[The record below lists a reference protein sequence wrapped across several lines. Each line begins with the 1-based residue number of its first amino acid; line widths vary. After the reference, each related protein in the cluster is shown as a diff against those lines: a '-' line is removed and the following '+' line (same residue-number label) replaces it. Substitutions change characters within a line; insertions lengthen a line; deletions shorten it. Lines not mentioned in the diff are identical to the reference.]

1 MSLPKINPLETTAWK
16 RLSKH
21 FTEIEHIHLSEFF
34 AEKSDRAQALSIS
47 WEDFYLDY
55 SKNRVNDKT
64 MELLQNLAKEVG
76 LTEAIKAQFSGSKIN
91 ETEDRAVLHTALR
104 DFDKMKPEV
113 QETLEKMERFSEN
126 IINGSHLGYTG
137 KPITDVVNI
146 GIGGSHLGPCMVMEA
161 LQFYKNHLNVHFI
174 SNVDGDHVSEILKKV
189 DPETTLFVIVSKT
202 FTTQETLTN
211 ARTVRTWFCKASEEK
226 HIEKHFVA
234 VSTNLEAVASF
245 GIASTNIFTMWD
257 WVGGRF
263 SLWSAVG
270 LSICL
275 GVGFQN
281 FKAMLQG
288 AHTMDIHFKETPLDK
303 NIPVVLG
310 LLSVWY
316 NNFFKTE
323 SEAVIP
329 YTEYLSKLTSYLQ
342 QALMESNGKQI
353 DRNGNRVAYQ
363 TGTIVWGST
372 GTNAQHAFFQLMHQ
386 GTKLIPADFI
396 CFADSLYG
404 DTDHQ
409 NKLLANCLAQTEAL
423 MEGTPEHNNPSAF
436 RNFEGNRPTNTLVI
450 KKLSP
455 KNLGSLLAMYEHK
468 LFVQGIIW
476 NIYSYDQWGVELGKK
491 VAIGTLKA
499 IETESVEFLHNPSTQ
514 ALLQKIVK
522 NS

>member
-1 MSLPKINPLETTAWK
+1 MSLPKINPIETTAWK
-16 RLSKH
+16 ELSKH
-21 FTEIEHIHLSEFF
+21 FTEIEHTHLRELFSE
-34 AEKSDRAQALSIS
+34 ENERASNLSIS
-47 WEDFYLDY
+47 WENFYLDY
-55 SKNRVNDKT
+55 SKNRVTAET
-64 MELLQNLAKEVG
+64 MQLLQNLAQEVR
-76 LTEAIKAQFSGSKIN
+76 LSEAIKAQFDGSKIN
-91 ETEDRAVLHTALR
+91 ETENRAVSHTALR
-104 DFDKMKPEV
+104 NFDAMPPEV
-113 QETLEKMERFSEN
+113 RETLAKMAHFSEQV
-126 IINGSHLGYTG
+126 ITETHVGYTG
-137 KPITDVVNI
+137 KPITDVVNV
-146 GIGGSHLGPCMVMEA
+146 GIGGSHLGPNMVNEA
-161 LQFYKNHLNVHFI
+161 LQYYKNHLKVHFM

-202 FTTQETLTN
+202 FTTQETITN
-211 ARTVRTWFCKASEEK
+211 AKTVRAWFCKTSEEK
-226 HIEKHFVA
+226 HIDKHFVA
-234 VSTNLEAVASF
+234 VSTNLDAVASF
-245 GIASTNIFTMWD
+245 GIAPANIFPMWD

-288 AHTMDIHFKETPLDK
+288 AHMMDVHFKEAPLEK

-316 NNFFKTE
+316 NNFFKAE

-329 YTEYLSKLTSYLQ
+329 YTEYLRKLTSYLQ
-342 QALMESNGKQI
+342 QAVMESNGKQI
-353 DRNGNRVAYQ
+353 DRNGKRVTYQ

-372 GTNAQHAFFQLMHQ
+372 GTNAQHAFFQLLHQ

-396 CFADSLYG
+396 CFVESLYG
-404 DTDHQ
+404 DADHQ

-491 VAIGTLKA
+491 VAIDTLEA
-499 IETESVEFLHNPSTQ
+499 IEEKNRDMLHNSSTQ
-514 ALLQKIVK
+514 ALLRKILG
-522 NS
+522 N